1 MHCHNRQYQSGLGKM
16 QVNMKRKFRHWA
28 FCALIAAG
36 STMAAWSLS
45 KIRFFQ
51 VLNLKA
57 YDTHFVVRGAQP
69 TSNIVLLTGDQK
81 AMDIFPEMKIFW
93 NKHYADA
100 IQAAGEAG
108 AKVIGLDLAFAIP
121 IDEYKPG
128 YDELLAGAVSTSPI
142 PVVCGFASDINSN
155 PAAQRLPINIIA
167 GALGLSAFANLT
179 TDTDDFIRN
188 QELFERA
195 APNANDAP
203 AAHSLA
209 LRVVEKYLNTE
220 MEIKNG
226 QAMLQGQPI
235 SMSAPRTISIN
246 YAGGP
251 NTFPSVSLADFEA
264 AARAGNRE
272 QLRKWVNGKIVL
284 IGSEA
289 KDDRFDTPFYTMFEG
304 ATWRTSGVEVHA
316 NAVRTLL
323 ERLYLKPVPGW
334 GRALGL
340 ILATIATVLIATSL
354 RASRASA
361 WMLIQ
366 ISGIVISTHLLFL
379 WGLILSTSEM
389 LLATTICLMASVI
402 YRFATAEKRGNLFH
416 RAVSLFVGKQLA
428 TSLDESED
436 IALTGKRLNVTI
448 LFTDIRGF
456 TAFTEQVC
464 DEQGP
469 EAVVKMLNEYMAAMV
484 AIIVKYHGHV
494 NKFIGDGILAVFSD
508 DDEGSVPGDHALR
521 TVRCATEMVTLP
533 GQFQTGSGI
542 HTGLVVVGNVGSA
555 DKMEY
560 TVLGDTVNLA
570 SRLESLNK
578 EHHTKLLMTGATQ
591 SMLGEKVE
599 TVHLGEVPVRG
610 KAQPIPLYTVASLV
624 AKVAVN
630 A

>member
-1 MHCHNRQYQSGLGKM
+1 
-16 QVNMKRKFRHWA
+16 MKKKLRHWA
-28 FCALIAAG
+28 LCALIAAG

-45 KIRFFQ
+45 EIRFFQ
-51 VLNLKA
+51 ILNLKA
-57 YDTHFVVRGAQP
+57 YDSHFVVRGAQP
-69 TSNIVLLTGDQK
+69 TSNIVLLTADRK
-81 AMDIFPEMKIFW
+81 AMDTFPELMLFW

-100 IQAAGEAG
+100 IRAAGEAG
-108 AKVIGLDLAFAIP
+108 ARVIGLDLAFGIP
-121 IDEYKPG
+121 IDEWKPD
-128 YDELLAGAVSTSPI
+128 YDEMLAGAISTSPV
-142 PVVCGFASDINSN
+142 PVICGYVTDINSN
-155 PAAQRLPINIIA
+155 QAAQRVPINMIA
-167 GALGLSAFANLT
+167 GALGLAAFVNIT
-179 TDTDDFIRN
+179 VDSDDFVRD
-188 QELFERA
+188 QELFEGA
-195 APNANDAP
+195 SSNANESP

-209 LRVVEKYLNTE
+209 LRVVEKYLGAE
-220 MEIKNG
+220 MEFKNG
-226 QAMLQGQPI
+226 QATLQGQPI
-235 SMSAPRTISIN
+235 PVSAQRKIAIN

-264 AARAGNRE
+264 AAKAGNRE

-284 IGSEA
+284 IGSDA
-289 KDDRFDTPFYTMFEG
+289 TADRFNTPFYTVFG
-304 ATWRTSGVEVHA
+304 DQWRTAGVEVHA
-316 NAVRTLL
+316 NTVRTLL
-323 ERLYLKPVPGW
+323 DRLYLKPVPEW
-334 GRALGL
+334 GRTLALL
-340 ILATIATVLIATSL
+340 LATIATVLVATSL

-366 ISGIVISTHLLFL
+366 ISGILISTHLLFR
-379 WGLILSTSEM
+379 WGLILSTSET
-389 LLATTICLMASVI
+389 LLATSICLMASVI
-402 YRFATAEKRGNLFH
+402 YRFATAEKRGDLFH

-428 TSLDESED
+428 TSLEETEA

-464 DEQGP
+464 EEQGP

-484 AIIVKYHGHV
+484 AIIVKYRGHV

-508 DDEGSVPGDHALR
+508 DDEGAVPGDHALR

-591 SMLGEKVE
+591 CLLGKAIE

-610 KAQPIPLYTVASLV
+610 KALPIPLYTVASLV
-624 AKVAVN
+624 VKAA
-630 A
+630 

>member
-1 MHCHNRQYQSGLGKM
+1 M
-16 QVNMKRKFRHWA
+16 QVNMKKKLRHWA
-28 FCALIAAG
+28 LCALIAAG

-45 KIRFFQ
+45 EVRFFQ
-51 VLNLKA
+51 ILNLKA

-69 TSNIVLLTGDQK
+69 TSNIVLLTADQK
-81 AMDIFPEMKIFW
+81 AMDTFPELRQFW
-93 NKHYADA
+93 NQHYADA
-100 IQAAGEAG
+100 IQAAGDAG
-108 AKVIGLDLAFAIP
+108 ARVIGLDLAFGIP

-128 YDELLAGAVSTSPI
+128 YDELLAGAVSASPV
-142 PVVCGFASDINSN
+142 PVICGYASEINSN
-155 PAAQRLPINIIA
+155 PAAQRIPINIIA
-167 GALGLSAFANLT
+167 GALGLAAFVNLT
-179 TDTDDFIRN
+179 VDPDDFVRN
-188 QELFERA
+188 QELFEA
-195 APNANDAP
+195 APSNANDAP

-209 LRVVEKYLNTE
+209 LRVVEKYLGSE
-220 MEIKNG
+220 MELKNG
-226 QAMLQGQPI
+226 RATLQGRQI
-235 SMSAPRTISIN
+235 SMSAPRTMAIN

-251 NTFPSVSLADFEA
+251 NAFPSVSLADFEA
-264 AARAGNRE
+264 AAKTGNRE

-284 IGSEA
+284 IGSNA
-289 KDDRFDTPFYTMFEG
+289 KDDRFNTPFYTMFAG
-304 ATWRTSGVEVHA
+304 DIWRTAGVEVHA
-316 NAVRTLL
+316 NVVRTLV
-323 ERLYLKPVPGW
+323 ERLYLTPVPQW

-340 ILATIATVLIATSL
+340 ILATIATVLIVTSL
-354 RASRASA
+354 TASRASA

-366 ISGIVISTHLLFL
+366 ISGVLLSTHLLFR

-389 LLATTICLMASVI
+389 LLATSICLVISVI

-428 TSLDESED
+428 TSLEETET
-436 IALTGKRLNVTI
+436 IALTGKLLNVTV

-464 DEQGP
+464 EEQGP

-508 DDEGSVPGDHALR
+508 EDEGAVPGDHALR
-521 TVRCATEMVTLP
+521 AVRCATEMVTLP

-578 EHHTKLLMTGATQ
+578 EHHTKLLMTGITQ
-591 SMLGEKVE
+591 SMLGKEVE

-610 KAQPIPLYTVASLV
+610 KALPIPLYTVASLV
-624 AKVAVN
+624 VKAA
-630 A
+630 

>member
-1 MHCHNRQYQSGLGKM
+1 M
-16 QVNMKRKFRHWA
+16 QVNMKKKLRHWA
-28 FCALIAAG
+28 LCALIAAG
-36 STMAAWSLS
+36 STIAAWSLS
-45 KIRFFQ
+45 EIRFFQ
-51 VLNLKA
+51 ILNLKA

-69 TSNIVLLTGDQK
+69 TSNIVLLTADQK
-81 AMDIFPEMKIFW
+81 AMDTFPELRQFW
-93 NKHYADA
+93 NQHYAGA
-100 IQAAGEAG
+100 IQAAGDAG
-108 AKVIGLDLAFAIP
+108 ARVIGLDLAFGIP

-128 YDELLAGAVSTSPI
+128 YDEMLAGAVSASPV
-142 PVVCGFASDINSN
+142 PVICGYASEINSN
-155 PAAQRLPINIIA
+155 PVAQRIPINIIA
-167 GALGLSAFANLT
+167 GALGLAAFVNLT
-179 TDTDDFIRN
+179 VDPDDFVRN
-188 QELFERA
+188 QELFEA
-195 APNANDAP
+195 ASSNANDAP

-209 LRVVEKYLNTE
+209 LRVVEKYFGSE
-220 MEIKNG
+220 MELKNG
-226 QAMLQGQPI
+226 RAMLQGRPI
-235 SMSAPRTISIN
+235 SMSAPRTMAIN

-251 NTFPSVSLADFEA
+251 NAFPSVSLADFEA
-264 AARAGNRE
+264 AIKAGNRG

-284 IGSEA
+284 IGSDA
-289 KDDRFDTPFYTMFEG
+289 KDDRFNTPFYTMFAG
-304 ATWRTSGVEVHA
+304 DKWRTAGVAVHA
-316 NAVRTLL
+316 NVVRTLV
-323 ERLYLKPVPGW
+323 ERLYLKPVPQW

-340 ILATIATVLIATSL
+340 ILATIATVLIVTSL
-354 RASRASA
+354 AASRASA

-366 ISGIVISTHLLFL
+366 LSGVLLSTHLLFR

-389 LLATTICLMASVI
+389 LLATSICLVISVI

-428 TSLDESED
+428 TSLEETEA

-464 DEQGP
+464 EVQGP

-508 DDEGSVPGDHALR
+508 DDEGAVPGDHALR
-521 TVRCATEMVTLP
+521 AVRCATEMVTLP

-578 EHHTKLLMTGATQ
+578 EHHTKLLMTGITR
-591 SMLGEKVE
+591 SMLGKEVE

-610 KAQPIPLYTVASLV
+610 KALPIPLYTVASLV
-624 AKVAVN
+624 VN
-630 A
+630 TA

>member
-1 MHCHNRQYQSGLGKM
+1 
-16 QVNMKRKFRHWA
+16 
-28 FCALIAAG
+28 
-36 STMAAWSLS
+36 
-45 KIRFFQ
+45 
-51 VLNLKA
+51 
-57 YDTHFVVRGAQP
+57 VRGAQP
-69 TSNIVLLTGDQK
+69 TSKIVLLTGDQK
-81 AMDIFPEMKIFW
+81 ALDTFPGLLLFW
-93 NKHYADA
+93 HQHYAGA

-108 AKVIGLDLAFAIP
+108 ARVIGLDVAFGIP
-121 IDEYKPG
+121 VEEYKPG
-128 YDELLAGAVSTSPI
+128 YDGDLAQAVITSPV
-142 PVVCGFASDINSN
+142 PVVCGYATEINSN
-155 PAAQRLPINIIA
+155 PEAKGIPINMYA
-167 GALGLSAFANLT
+167 SAKELAAFVNT
-179 TDTDDFIRN
+179 TVDPDDFVRN
-188 QELFERA
+188 QELFEA
-195 APNANDAP
+195 ASFNAADAP
-203 AAHSLA
+203 RAHSLA
-209 LRVVEKYLNTE
+209 LRVAEKYLGEE

-226 QAMLQGQPI
+226 RAILQGQPI
-235 SMSAPRTISIN
+235 PEVEPRKIAIN

-264 AARAGNRE
+264 AVKAGNRE

-284 IGSEA
+284 IGSDA
-289 KDDRFDTPFYTMFEG
+289 KADRFNTPFYTVFGEK
-304 ATWRTSGVEVHA
+304 WRTSGVEVHA

-323 ERLYLKPVPGW
+323 ERIYLKPVPDW

-340 ILATIATVLIATSL
+340 LLATIATVLIATSL
-354 RASRASA
+354 SPARASA
-361 WMLIQ
+361 WMLVQ
-366 ISGIVISTHLLFL
+366 ISGVLISTHLLFR

-389 LLATTICLMASVI
+389 LLATSICLMASVI

-428 TSLDESED
+428 TSLEETEA

-464 DEQGP
+464 EEQGP

-508 DDEGSVPGDHALR
+508 DDEGAVPGDHALR

-591 SMLGEKVE
+591 CLLGKAIE

-610 KAQPIPLYTVASLV
+610 KALPIPLYTVASLV
-624 AKVAVN
+624 VKAA
-630 A
+630 

>member
-1 MHCHNRQYQSGLGKM
+1 M
-16 QVNMKRKFRHWA
+16 QVNMKKKFRHWA
-28 FCALIAAG
+28 LCALIAIG
-36 STMAAWSLS
+36 STLSAWSLS
-45 KIRFFQ
+45 EIRFFQ
-51 VLNLKA
+51 ILNLKA

-69 TSNIVLLTGDQK
+69 TTNIVLLTADQK
-81 AMDIFPEMKIFW
+81 AMDTFPELRLFW

-108 AKVIGLDLAFAIP
+108 ARVIGLDLAFGLP
-121 IDEYKPG
+121 IDEWKPG
-128 YDELLAGAVSTSPI
+128 YDELLAGAVSGSPV
-142 PVVCGFASDINSN
+142 PVVCGFASEINSN
-155 PAAQRLPINIIA
+155 QAAQRLPINMIA

-179 TDTDDFIRN
+179 TDKDDFIRN
-188 QELFERA
+188 QELFEA
-195 APNANDAP
+195 AASIPNDAP
-203 AAHSLA
+203 PAHSLA
-209 LRVVEKYLNTE
+209 LRIVEKYLNAD
-220 MEIKNG
+220 MEFKNG
-226 QAMLQGQPI
+226 RPMLRGQPI
-235 SMSAPRTISIN
+235 DLSSPRTIAIN

-264 AARAGNRE
+264 AAKAGNKE
-272 QLRKWVNGKIVL
+272 QLRKWVNGKIVM
-284 IGSEA
+284 IGSDA
-289 KDDRFDTPFYTMFEG
+289 KDDRFNTPFYTMFEG
-304 ATWRTSGVEVHA
+304 DKWRTAGVEVHA

-323 ERLYLKPVPGW
+323 HQLYLKPVPQW
-334 GRALGL
+334 GRTLALL
-340 ILATIATVLIATSL
+340 LATIATVLIATSL

-366 ISGIVISTHLLFL
+366 ISGVLIVTHLLFR

-389 LLATTICLMASVI
+389 LLATSVCLMASVI
-402 YRFATAEKRGNLFH
+402 YRFATAEKRGNLFR
-416 RAVSLFVGKQLA
+416 RAVSLFVGKQLT
-428 TSLDESED
+428 TSLEETEN

-464 DEQGP
+464 EEQGP

-508 DDEGSVPGDHALR
+508 DDEGAVPGDHALR

-578 EHHTKLLMTGATQ
+578 EHHTKLLMTGVTQ
-591 SMLGEKVE
+591 GMLGKNVE

-610 KAQPIPLYTVASLV
+610 KAMPIPLYTVASLV
-624 AKVAVN
+624 AKAVVN